1 MVYIA
6 TFGIYFLNIFFQK
19 EKLFFYSLFFL
30 ILTNFY
36 QIYLWHPLQ
45 GSYFN
50 SLIANNKKNHFEVDY
65 WGLAGVKFINH
76 VLTLEDNK
84 KEIKIGVSSYIPL
97 ERSLKMLKKD
107 QAMRV
112 KIVGQDYQKADY
124 LFNNNMSEVNKFKN
138 DKYLIP
144 KNFKKIDEFYLNGFL
159 IYELYKKN

>member
-1 MVYIA
+1 MSYKDVTNKIPIYKLKTTDEIMKYYDDWGTNNKYDQDMIDWKYTGPKETVA
-6 TFGIYFLNIFFQK
+6 TFDKY
-19 EKLFFYSLFFL
+19 
-30 ILTNFY
+30 T
-36 QIYLWHPLQ
+36 
-45 GSYFN
+45 
-50 SLIANNKKNHFEVDY
+50 
-65 WGLAGVKFINH
+65 
-76 VLTLEDNK
+76 NK